1 VKRAFKWSNG
11 NLVEAGV
18 RVMRVDVTGTR
29 SALGVARFGQHL
41 DGKGLDD
48 VERGGKED
56 CLVLSNPVLAAEDP
70 VKKATGRK
78 RMALVRSTLR
88 CQILGSS
95 SSPSAS
101 SKRLE
106 PNIEKA
112 HTSLSSPGV
121 QVLAPAP

>member
-1 VKRAFKWSNG
+1 
-11 NLVEAGV
+11 
-18 RVMRVDVTGTR
+18 MCVDVTGTR
-29 SALGVARFGQHL
+29 RALGVARFGQHL
-41 DGKGLDD
+41 DWKGLDD

-56 CLVLSNPVLAAEDP
+56 CLVLSNIVLAAEDP

-95 SSPSAS
+95 SSPSDS

-112 HTSLSSPGV
+112 HKARAEYRESSHVVVFSRSAGV
-121 QVLAPAP
+121 GSSAVIGGTWVL